1 MKTTRIALLLVS
13 LLVLASPAT
22 AFAAGTADGRVVLGG
37 TYTLHAGE
45 TLEGDLVVIGG
56 TATLEAGSKVAGDV
70 ALIGGFLQASG
81 EIDGD
86 VFAIGGLVDLGPEA
100 LVRGDVT
107 TMGAITTRDP
117 AARVEGRVSDNL
129 WRGTIDLEGPG
140 IVLPDFDGFERPWI
154 GWSFRWMDPFFGLGW
169 SLVRS
174 LVLAGVAV
182 LAMMFWPD
190 RTSRVARAVLFH
202 PAPSFG
208 AGLLAGAFAV
218 AGIAVLVITVCL
230 IPLALVAA
238 LLLAVALLFGWV
250 AIGLEVGRRLALAF
264 KREWSPATQAG
275 LGTLL
280 LSFVAYALD
289 LLPCFGFFASML
301 LGLLGLGAVMLT
313 RFGGQEWT
321 GSTTSA

>member
-1 MKTTRIALLLVS
+1 MKTTRITLLLAW
-13 LLVLASPAT
+13 LLLLAAPAP

-45 TLEGDLVVIGG
+45 TLAGDLVVIGG
-56 TATLEAGSKVAGDV
+56 TATLEAGSMVAGDV

-86 VFAIGGLVDLGPEA
+86 ILAIGGIVHLGPEA
-100 LVRGDVT
+100 LVRGDVMT
-107 TMGAITTRDP
+107 LGAVTTRDP
-117 AARVEGRVSDNL
+117 AARVEGRISDNL
-129 WRGTIDLEGPG
+129 WRGKIDLVGPG
-140 IVLPDFDGFERPWI
+140 LVLPEADGFERPWI
-154 GWSFRWMDPFFGLGW
+154 GWSFLWIDPIFGLGW

-174 LVLAGVAV
+174 LVLAGMAV
-182 LAMMFWPD
+182 LVMMFWPD

-202 PAPSFG
+202 PVPSFG
-208 AGLLAGAFAV
+208 AGLRTGSLAV
-218 AGIAVLVITVCL
+218 VGIVVLVITVCL

-238 LLLAVALLFGWV
+238 PLLAVALLFGWV

-264 KREWSPATQAG
+264 RREWSPATQAG

-280 LSFVAYALD
+280 LSFVAYAIGFV
-289 LLPCFGFFASML
+289 PCVGFVAPML

-321 GSTTSA
+321 GSPTPG